1 MQNPQVAV
9 DAIAQGS
16 TTAYNNGNPTS
27 FAQALTAG
35 VGAAASN
42 GCTNDWFEIINQAI
56 IDGGYPVEAVVGA
69 ALAAGS
75 AQGAGDVIVS
85 ATATIMCRGG
95 EYASACARAW
105 VEAIRLNAKGCLV
118 LVKVFAQAKAQC
130 GPGFATS
137 QVQAATF
144 TEPLGACRAPGLGPV
159 APGLNTDGSFASAD
173 ATADATVGGP

>member
-1 MQNPQVAV
+1 MNPQVAV
-9 DAIAQGS
+9 DAVTQGS
-16 TTAYNNGNPTS
+16 TAAYNNGNPSS

-56 IDGGYPVEAVVGA
+56 VDGGYPVEAVVGT

-105 VEAIRLNAKGCLV
+105 VKAIRLNPKGCLV
-118 LVKVFAQAKAQC
+118 LVKAFAQAKAQC
-130 GPGFATS
+130 GPGYATS

-144 TEPLGACRAPGLGPV
+144 TEPLGTCRTPGLGPV
-159 APGLNTDGSFASAD
+159 APGLYIDGSAASAD
-173 ATADATVGGP
+173 ATADATIGGP